1 MKIALQA
8 MTSGLIGVVA
18 FGLLVFWPAG
28 TFDYWRGW
36 AFIAV
41 FAAAT
46 TIPSLYLA
54 VKNPA
59 ALKRRMQA
67 GPAAESRPLQKVIIS
82 VAFLSMGATIVV
94 SALDFRFGCSSV
106 PAAISVAGDVLVA
119 VGLGIAM
126 LTTIQNGY
134 ASANITVESGQ
145 ELVSTGLYALVRH
158 PMYFGNVVLMI
169 GIPLALGSY
178 WALLFVILGLAV
190 LAVRIR
196 DEENVLRQE
205 LAGYR
210 EYEQRV
216 HYRLVP
222 YVW

>member
-1 MKIALQA
+1 
-8 MTSGLIGVVA
+8 
-18 FGLLVFWPAG
+18 
-28 TFDYWRGW
+28 
-36 AFIAV
+36 
-41 FAAAT
+41 
-46 TIPSLYLA
+46 
-54 VKNPA
+54 
-59 ALKRRMQA
+59 
-67 GPAAESRPLQKVIIS
+67 
-82 VAFLSMGATIVV
+82 MGATMVV
-94 SALDFRFGCSSV
+94 SALDFRFGWSAV

-126 LTTIQNGY
+126 LTTIQNSY

-145 ELVSTGLYALVRH
+145 ELVSTGLYAVVRH

-178 WALLFVILGLAV
+178 WALLFVIPGLAV

-196 DEENVLRQE
+196 DEEKVLRQE